1 MKKKSLNVKKKIHN
15 SIIKNLKN
23 KDILKIFDEF
33 KKSLNKSEKYAVALS
48 GGPDSIALAF
58 LSKCFS
64 LVNNTKIYYFI
75 VNHKLRKESLVEAKK
90 VSSTLKN
97 FQINCKILNWNGKKP
112 SSNLQSIARN
122 NRYALLINECNKK
135 KIKYLL
141 LGHHVDDLYENF
153 LIRLLRG
160 SGLKGLVSM
169 DKVSKSHLHNVQI
182 LRPLINISKVDL
194 INLTKKVFNFYIQDP
209 SNLDKNFKRV
219 RIRNL
224 IHNLESEGLDKKK
237 LKLTIDNLKNSE
249 ETINFYVED
258 NIKKNSI
265 YSKNMYILKKK
276 FFEQPN
282 EIIFRSLSDLTRM
295 ISKKYYPSR
304 GKSINKKILEINDKN
319 FRKTTLGGCIIEKSN
334 ETILIFKE
342 NSIKR

>member
-1 MKKKSLNVKKKIHN
+1 MKKKSLSAKKKIHN
-15 SIIKNLKN
+15 SIIKHLRN
-23 KDILKIFDEF
+23 KDISKIFDEF
-33 KKSLNKSEKYAVALS
+33 NKSLDKSEKYAVALS
-48 GGPDSIALAF
+48 GGPDSLALAF

-64 LVNNTKIYYFI
+64 LVNNIEIYYFI
-75 VNHKLRKESLVEAKK
+75 VNHKLRKESLTEAKK
-90 VSSTLKN
+90 VSSMLKN
-97 FQINCKILNWNGKKP
+97 FKINCKILNWNGKKP
-112 SSNLQSIARN
+112 NSNIQSIARN
-122 NRYALLINECNKK
+122 NRYALLINECNKR

-160 SGLKGLVSM
+160 SGLKGLISM
-169 DKVSKSHLHNVQI
+169 DKFSKSHLHNVQI
-182 LRPLINISKVDL
+182 LRPLIDINKVDL
-194 INLTKKVFNFYIQDP
+194 VNLTKKVFNFYIQDP

-224 IHNLESEGLDKKK
+224 IDNLQSEGLDKKK
-237 LKLTIDNLKNSE
+237 LKLTIKNLKDSE
-249 ETINFYVED
+249 KTINFYVKD

-265 YSKNMYILKKK
+265 YFEEMYILKKN

-282 EIIFRSLSDLTRM
+282 EIIFRSLSNLTNM
-295 ISKKYYPSR
+295 ISKKYYPAR

-319 FRKTTLGGCIIEKSN
+319 FKKTTLGGCIIEKSN